1 MLAAQGSVSAPDLTV
16 NGHSSDVGT
25 CTSDGMPHSELACV
39 APRKQHWPILN
50 RLQSPKAPSGGLPS
64 VYAEQPTQSAATAT
78 QQQQAPSFH
87 KARAASTSHQA
98 PASDH
103 SRAAGAQHLNTP
115 CASVEQS
122 IDMAS
127 PSLQS
132 WAGNEN
138 DSCGLASKSA
148 SLNTSTT
155 FGAASPRTG
164 AAMPMIFQPSA
175 TPAGPQHLRALQE
188 SGKDVVRGDEQAGS
202 PTRRSHVADMR
213 TSRDSDNAPA
223 FWEGRR
229 RSSSSSGHV
238 HGSSAALSALAQAYS
253 RGGHLGSPMA
263 AWSAQGCSWGEQG
276 SLTAAQGSGWVGEG
290 SPATVQDSEIAI
302 TERRPLGTSQLLRAM
317 AAKIDSQTSLQDM
330 STPPMPALVQ
340 YSLVNPFSTQNPV
353 DSGGKASGTK
363 SKEAPHHGTV
373 FEHWPSAELQAPPNP
388 FAAASEQAEQGAAAE
403 ATLPQATSA
412 QAGPGSA
419 ALPDRNTDAEKF
431 NAALSMCCEA
441 GSFIQGSPLY
451 DTRTANQG
459 RSNAHSS
466 PDNWHGTGSPGAS
479 GGPRLAHNCRLVLV

>member
-1 MLAAQGSVSAPDLTV
+1 MLAAQGSVRAPDLTV

-39 APRKQHWPILN
+39 APGKQHWPILN
-50 RLQSPKAPSGGLPS
+50 RPQSPKAPSGGLPS
-64 VYAEQPTQSAATAT
+64 VYAEQPTQSAAIAT

-175 TPAGPQHLRALQE
+175 TPAGPQHLKALQE

-253 RGGHLGSPMA
+253 RV
-263 AWSAQGCSWGEQG
+263 EQG

-330 STPPMPALVQ
+330 GTQPMPALVQ
-340 YSLVNPFSTQNPV
+340 CCLENPCSTQNPV
-353 DSGGKASGTK
+353 NSRGKASGAK
-363 SKEAPHHGTV
+363 SKEASHHGTV

-403 ATLPQATSA
+403 VKLPQVTS
-412 QAGPGSA
+412 G
-419 ALPDRNTDAEKF
+419 ALPDRNTDAEKS
-431 NAALSMCCEA
+431 NAALSTCCEA